1 MHKQIEK
8 LKTLEQ
14 LMGLIESELRA
25 VQDDG
30 SLSDANYNR
39 AREACLD
46 ACNLQ
51 RKILYLRAWI
61 PHDTL

>member
-46 ACNLQ
+46 ACDLQ
-51 RKILYLRAWI
+51 RKILYL
-61 PHDTL
+61 